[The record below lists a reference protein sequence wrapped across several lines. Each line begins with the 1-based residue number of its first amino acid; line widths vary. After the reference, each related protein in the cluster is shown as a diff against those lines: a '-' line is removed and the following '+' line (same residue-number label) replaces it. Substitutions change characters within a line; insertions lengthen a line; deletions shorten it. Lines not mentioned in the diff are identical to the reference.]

1 MDLVYGLSKRGNY
14 IYDFLVN
21 IQIKNICLEIHRVEG
36 CYLSML
42 GLNES
47 TMKNCIQEQKK
58 YDNALYKLSI
68 RESEI
73 QR

>member
-1 MDLVYGLSKRGNY
+1 MFGNSN
-14 IYDFLVN
+14 F
-21 IQIKNICLEIHRVEG
+21 RVEG
-36 CYLSML
+36 CYLSIL

-47 TMKNCIQEQKK
+47 TMRNCIQEQKK